1 MEPILDTFLAYLKK
15 MKLEP
20 PQIPFVSN
28 LTGNWITPAEATD
41 RAYWARHLRH
51 TVRFADGMHRL
62 LKEPNRVLLEVGPGR
77 TLSSMLSHYPEKT
90 PEHLALRSL
99 RHPSER
105 RSDAEVLW
113 NSVGQLWLADIR
125 IDWQSLHP
133 AGDRRRLPLPT
144 YPFERK
150 RFWIDAPDRSGPIAL
165 PDEISRN
172 NARLSQ
178 PAKQLPTVASSLL
191 PPSVKLRNLSPLS
204 FHELTIKEQ
213 IQIMAEQLAL
223 QGKVMIKQLDLFR

>member
-1 MEPILDTFLAYLKK
+1 
-15 MKLEP
+15 
-20 PQIPFVSN
+20 
-28 LTGNWITPAEATD
+28 
-41 RAYWARHLRH
+41 LRH

-172 NARLSQ
+172 NNGVGDSSRHLSADEKPPAKIANSEDAELPLAARLSQ